1 MSRKR
6 PSVIDT
12 LDIAP
17 QRLETSKVVTLPPP
31 VIERPAARAT
41 PRIEVQ
47 HTSIYVPK
55 PAYRKIREIA
65 VAGDRKAHDVI
76 IEGIDLVL
84 AKYGFPTVA
93 EFKNGKA

>member
-12 LDIAP
+12 LDLAP
-17 QRLETSKVVTLPPP
+17 EGPLETSKVVPLPP
-31 VIERPAARAT
+31 VTERPAVRAT
-41 PRIEVQ
+41 SVEVQ

-65 VAGDRKAHDVI
+65 VAGDRKTHDVI

-93 EFKNGKA
+93 EIRKGKA